1 MTTLITLSV
10 NETFKSIDNSKV
22 YRILWIDES
31 NVITY
36 LIDVCDEKAM
46 PFVDTLKSLHEGF
59 RNGQY
64 VKVSTHEL
72 FPIVNHEEL
81 TEKDKLIRDK
91 AWSFIQSLVCKEPSI
106 FKRNERG
113 KLIMQT
119 TEKFGCTNKTI
130 YKYLKRYWQRGKVK
144 DSLLPDYRNC
154 GNKGELKNWGANKT
168 GRPRITNST
177 GINIT
182 SEIKEMFKR
191 AVQSY
196 YFSNQE
202 NTLAYTYKMM
212 IRDNFQSNTYYQ
224 DSTKYIRIADKDS
237 IPTLGQF
244 YYWFSKEYGVEEATT
259 AKYGRKKFERDHRAV
274 LGSSSFEVFG
284 PGSRYQIDATI
295 ANVYIVS
302 RYNAD
307 WVLKR
312 PTIYYVTDVFT
323 HLITGFYVG
332 LEGPSWVGMMMALL
346 NSTVNKKDFCAKYS
360 INITDDCWPAA
371 HLPEII
377 LGDRGELEGY
387 NVNHLIEGLNITVE
401 NNPSF
406 RPDWKGI
413 VEKLFDTSQEK
424 IRPFLPGYV
433 SKDWGK
439 RGAKDP
445 RLEAKLDIEQYTKI
459 IINFILHYN
468 KNFYMKNY
476 IRDEDMIVDSVKPT
490 PVELWKWGVKNRA
503 GKLRVIHPDIMKFYL
518 MPRGIATV
526 TAKGIRFE
534 KMLYSCDTAIQK
546 SWFATARTKK
556 SWKVDVSYD
565 PRNMNNIYIHTKDG
579 KIFEKCY
586 LLKHQER
593 YQNKTLEEVRQ
604 LNTVESK
611 GYKEEEH
618 SLLQSEINFF
628 DNIQSIVKAAV
639 KEKNKKQTKNVTK
652 AMKIK
657 GIKHHTQVER
667 KIQRAEEVFKLD
679 INEEDILT
687 EVVHID
693 KQQEGEFKRRS
704 VKELFN
710 KRREQKYE

>member
-1 MTTLITLSV
+1 MRILITLSV

-91 AWSFIQSLVCKEPSI
+91 AWSFIQILVCKEPSI

-154 GNKGELKNWGANKT
+154 GNKGELKNWGTNKT

-212 IRDNFQSNTYYQ
+212 IRDDFQSNIYYQ
-224 DSTKYIRIADKDS
+224 DSTKYIRIADKDN

-259 AKYGRKKFERDHRAV
+259 AKYGRKKFERDHRAI

-346 NSTVNKKDFCAKYS
+346 NSTVKKKDFCAKYS

-476 IRDEDMIVDSVKPT
+476 IRDEDMIVDNVKPT
-490 PVELWKWGVKNRA
+490 PVELWKWGIKNRA

-518 MPRGIATV
+518 MPRGIASV

-565 PRNMNNIYIHTKDG
+565 PRNMNNIYIHTKDE

-604 LNTVESK
+604 LNTEESK

-639 KEKNKKQTKNVTK
+639 KEKSKNQTKNVTK
-652 AMKIK
+652 AKKIK
-657 GIKHHTQVER
+657 DIKHHTQVER

-693 KQQEGEFKRRS
+693 KQQGEEFKRRS